1 MEDQNQQIQKLQQL
15 EQNMQSF
22 MMQRQSFQSQFL
34 DTENALKEMQTPQ
47 KEVYKIMGTIMI
59 SVSQEEIKKELEE
72 KKEILNLR
80 IISIEKQEDILKKES
95 DKIKKEVMNNL
106 KQ

>member
-15 EQNMQSF
+15 EQNLQSL

-34 DTENALKEMQTPQ
+34 DTENALKEMQVPQ

-59 SVSQEEIKKELEE
+59 NISQEEIKKELEE
-72 KKEILNLR
+72 KKEILDLR
-80 IISIEKQEDILKKES
+80 IKSIEKQEDILRKES
-95 DKIKKEVMNNL
+95 EKIKKEVLEKL